1 MDDDSAIR
9 RLAREIAFYLEE
21 HPDAVD
27 TADGILRWWLSRR
40 RIDATA
46 EHVERALD
54 LLIADGIVERRR
66 LPDGRSVYARAHP
79 RSGLRAA
86 SVNLHS

>member
-1 MDDDSAIR
+1 MDEDSAIR
-9 RLAREIAFYLEE
+9 RLAQEISSYLDE

-27 TADGILRWWLSRR
+27 SADGILRWWLPRR

-46 EHVERALD
+46 EHVERALE

-66 LPDGRSVYARAHP
+66 LPDGRSVFARAHP
-79 RSGLRAA
+79 RGGFGAGSF
-86 SVNLHS
+86 NLHS